1 MAPMANQQGHSSSSS
16 SSSSSVT
23 QDPWT
28 YDVFVSFRGKDTRT
42 NFTDHL
48 YKALSDKG
56 IYTFIDRELI
66 GGEKISPALLEAI
79 EESRISLIVFS
90 ENYASSRW
98 CLDELVEI
106 LRCKSST
113 NQIVWPIFY
122 KVDPSHVRNQTN
134 SFGDAFA
141 DMNCRFK
148 DNTEK
153 VLRWR
158 SALREAA
165 SLKGYTCKAG
175 ESEATFI
182 NHIVE
187 EIVVLV
193 LNRTYL
199 NVAKYPV
206 GIHSCVRAVEMLLCA
221 GGNGRRIVGIW
232 GTSGIGKTTIA
243 KAVYNA
249 IAHKFEGCCFLA
261 DVRENSMPHGGL
273 IQLQET
279 LLQEILG
286 GKKLKIVSADK
297 GISIIQKLLRHKRI
311 LLILDDVNQLEQLDN
326 LAGVGWFGEGTR
338 VIITTQDSGLL
349 KCYGI
354 ELIYEVQKLYDN
366 QALELFSLN
375 AFGRNEPPNNYL
387 ELAKRAI
394 AYAQGLPLAL
404 TLLGSHLRNKGIH
417 RWQAILDGYEGE
429 PYTGVQKILRKSYDA
444 LDNSVQ
450 QVFLDMACFF
460 KGEDKD
466 YVMQILS
473 SKHKA
478 SQDCI
483 EVLVEKA
490 MITIQYNRILMHDL
504 LEKLGKDIVHEEC
517 PIEPGKRSRLWF
529 HEDVYHVLTENS
541 GTRKI
546 KGIMVKFPKPDEIPL
561 NAKSFFGMVNLEIF
575 INCNAVLSGYVE
587 YLPNELR
594 FIDWGRCQ
602 LQLLPSNFHA
612 RHLVVFNMPCSD
624 IRQLEGFKKFP
635 KLTSINLS
643 GCQFLEK
650 IVDLS
655 GIPNLKYL
663 NLSECKRLV
672 EVDGS
677 VGFLDKL
684 VELDLRE
691 CFQLTRFGTR
701 LRLKSLERLYLCDCK
716 RLESF
721 PEIDDKMESL
731 IILDME
737 GSGIREL
744 PSSIAYLT
752 GLEVLKADYCEN
764 LSNASL
770 HRIYGLQRLG
780 ELSVKGCRKL
790 LTFGNEVN
798 FEGSS
803 SYTELQLLSNSSNF
817 SDDNSLSLALP
828 RLRFFFLGGCNLSE
842 SDFLPPLDCWSTLEE
857 LDLSGNNFVSL
868 PECISKFVNL
878 LSLRLCGCKR
888 LREIP
893 EVLPPKLTSATLN
906 SCTSLETFPKLSRGL
921 QHLYLTNCFKL
932 CGCDITENILLNQVS
947 SQSSTIEIIVPGT
960 EAPKWFSCCKEAT
973 VFEDPFSDNQG
984 EYVAECEVCFEI
996 PPNLEWETS
1005 RLALCAVFDLMTY
1018 HGCQFCAKIL
1028 INGKQVNEI
1037 WIWAEYGIKL
1047 EETHVWLNCSPLL
1060 DPNKNMV
1067 EGPMRL
1073 QQGNMCQVLF
1083 YNYGAGP
1090 MTRCGVH
1097 LLGHQVGDV
1106 SGTGI
1111 MVVDDD
1117 IHCHYQ
1123 DELVS
1128 LSLTSTSGVGKRP
1141 RGSDTIAV
1149 DNHGP
1154 NIVMDHDH
1162 EEQYLTLFS
1171 EPADHPKRRHIDIDE
1186 EQNLTY

>member
-1 MAPMANQQGHSSSSS
+1 MANQQGHSSS

-56 IYTFIDRELI
+56 IYTFIDRELKV
-66 GGEKISPALLEAI
+66 GEKISPALLEAI
-79 EESRISLIVFS
+79 EESRICLIVFS

-134 SFGDAFA
+134 SFGDGFA

-187 EIVVLV
+187 DIWEWS
-193 LNRTYL
+193 
-199 NVAKYPV
+199 P
-206 GIHSCVRAVEMLLCA
+206 H
-221 GGNGRRIVGIW
+221 IVGIW

-326 LAGVGWFGEGTR
+326 LAGVGWFGEGSR

-429 PYTGVQKILRKSYDA
+429 PYTGIQKILRKSYDA

-517 PIEPGKRSRLWF
+517 PIEPGKHSRLWF
-529 HEDVYHVLTENS
+529 HDDVYHVLIENS

-561 NAKSFFGMVNLEIF
+561 
-575 INCNAVLSGYVE
+575 
-587 YLPNELR
+587 
-594 FIDWGRCQ
+594 
-602 LQLLPSNFHA
+602 
-612 RHLVVFNMPCSD
+612 
-624 IRQLEGFKKFP
+624 
-635 KLTSINLS
+635 
-643 GCQFLEK
+643 
-650 IVDLS
+650 
-655 GIPNLKYL
+655 
-663 NLSECKRLV
+663 ECK
-672 EVDGS
+672 
-677 VGFLDKL
+677 
-684 VELDLRE
+684 
-691 CFQLTRFGTR
+691 
-701 LRLKSLERLYLCDCK
+701 
-716 RLESF
+716 
-721 PEIDDKMESL
+721 
-731 IILDME
+731 
-737 GSGIREL
+737 
-744 PSSIAYLT
+744 
-752 GLEVLKADYCEN
+752 
-764 LSNASL
+764 
-770 HRIYGLQRLG
+770 
-780 ELSVKGCRKL
+780 KL
-790 LTFGNEVN
+790 LR
-798 FEGSS
+798 
-803 SYTELQLLSNSSNF
+803 
-817 SDDNSLSLALP
+817 D
-828 RLRFFFLGGCNLSE
+828 
-842 SDFLPPLDCWSTLEE
+842 
-857 LDLSGNNFVSL
+857 
-868 PECISKFVNL
+868 
-878 LSLRLCGCKR
+878 
-888 LREIP
+888 
-893 EVLPPKLTSATLN
+893 
-906 SCTSLETFPKLSRGL
+906 
-921 QHLYLTNCFKL
+921 
-932 CGCDITENILLNQVS
+932 
-947 SQSSTIEIIVPGT
+947 
-960 EAPKWFSCCKEAT
+960 
-973 VFEDPFSDNQG
+973 
-984 EYVAECEVCFEI
+984 
-996 PPNLEWETS
+996 
-1005 RLALCAVFDLMTY
+1005 
-1018 HGCQFCAKIL
+1018 
-1028 INGKQVNEI
+1028 GK
-1037 WIWAEYGIKL
+1037 
-1047 EETHVWLNCSPLL
+1047 S
-1060 DPNKNMV
+1060 
-1067 EGPMRL
+1067 
-1073 QQGNMCQVLF
+1073 
-1083 YNYGAGP
+1083 
-1090 MTRCGVH
+1090 
-1097 LLGHQVGDV
+1097 
-1106 SGTGI
+1106 
-1111 MVVDDD
+1111 
-1117 IHCHYQ
+1117 
-1123 DELVS
+1123 
-1128 LSLTSTSGVGKRP
+1128 
-1141 RGSDTIAV
+1141 
-1149 DNHGP
+1149 
-1154 NIVMDHDH
+1154 
-1162 EEQYLTLFS
+1162 
-1171 EPADHPKRRHIDIDE
+1171 
-1186 EQNLTY
+1186 